1 MESAHDRIFEELVN
15 RYRKTLTA
23 AAYHLCDNWEAACD
37 LVQDTLL
44 DAYRSLDSLR
54 DQDKA
59 GAWLFTILRRKAA
72 AYRRTR
78 HLETE
83 LTTEPSVPPLDD
95 VETLVRGI
103 VIEQMANLSRED
115 REILA
120 GKYLLGLSYQ
130 ELAEALGS
138 NDGAVRVR
146 CFRAKEKLREVLS
159 GAGIQIPQKAKPSP
173 KDCLSVKRNGGA
185 QHDV

>member
-23 AAYHLCDNWEAACD
+23 AAYHLCDDWETARD

-54 DQDKA
+54 DREKV

-72 AYRRTR
+72 AYRHVRS
-78 HLETE
+78 LETM
-83 LTTEPSVPPLDD
+83 LINEPSVSPDD
-95 VETLVRGI
+95 VEAMVRGI
-103 VIEQMANLSRED
+103 VIEQIAKLTRDD

-120 GKYLLGLSYQ
+120 GKYLLGLSYR

-138 NDGAVRVR
+138 NEGAMRVR
-146 CFRAKEKLREVLS
+146 CFRAKEKLREILS
-159 GAGIQIPQKAKPSP
+159 GAGVEIPLKAKSAPQA
-173 KDCLSVKRNGGA
+173 CLSRKNNGGE